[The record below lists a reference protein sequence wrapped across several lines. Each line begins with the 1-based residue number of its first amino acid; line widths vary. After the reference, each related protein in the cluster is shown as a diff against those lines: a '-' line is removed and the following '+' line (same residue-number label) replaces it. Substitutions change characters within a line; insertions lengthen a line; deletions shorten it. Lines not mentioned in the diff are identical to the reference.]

1 MAKKNRKI
9 RETHNPKKSKEVR
22 PSKKT
27 STQEK
32 KLVWEVTKI
41 DKDGKWG
48 WNNLSCAKFLK
59 LLWKKMR
66 NFETMTWS
74 EILGSKHHMISV
86 KDIIKP
92 AQDRLRELD
101 HDDQDEL
108 VSFRVSGSERIWA
121 IRSEESSFILWW
133 DPNHEIYPSSKKYT

>member
-1 MAKKNRKI
+1 MQRKNKNTSRKY
-9 RETHNPKKSKEVR
+9 NPNIKN
-22 PSKKT
+22 KT
-27 STQEK
+27 SIK
-32 KLVWEVTKI
+32 KEDTYQNKNLIWKVTKI
-41 DKDGKWG
+41 DEDGKWG
-48 WNNLSCAKFLK
+48 WNNLSCAEFLK

-133 DPNHEIYPSSKKYT
+133 DPNHEIYPSSKKHT